1 MSSEIYKTI
10 EEQKI
15 TFNAGWRIYTF
26 KFVKGLKSSGVSC
39 FGEADF
45 DKCVISLDPGVDND
59 TGRHTLIHEI
69 CHVLLETMGLGG
81 HHESKEDWVENTNE
95 YITESMARGMLMLKN
110 MNPKLWSLIFDEQ
123 S

>member
-1 MSSEIYKTI
+1 MTNQFYETLK
-10 EEQKI
+10 EKKL
-15 TFNAGWRIYTF
+15 TFNAGWRVYSF
-26 KFVKGLKSSGVSC
+26 KFVKSLKSSGVPC
-39 FGEADF
+39 YGEADF
-45 DKCVISLDPGVDND
+45 DKCIISLDVTVDDD
-59 TGRHTLIHEI
+59 TARHTLLHEI

-81 HHESKEDWVENTNE
+81 HHDSKEDWVENTNE